1 MAWRERDKRGIR
13 AWIVRFFYSRDGLNQ
28 RLKFRCLVVRGVR
41 KRNEYAVVAKG
52 SRSGGAGTCGA
63 GACIRAC
70 RFDATYL
77 FAE

>member
-1 MAWRERDKRGIR
+1 MSVGCVVGDVRKLGGDSGGKDLRGEG
-13 AWIVRFFYSRDGLNQ
+13 W
-28 RLKFRCLVVRGVR
+28 R

-52 SRSGGAGTCGA
+52 SRSGGAGACGA
-63 GACIRAC
+63 GACVRVC